1 MKKSKL
7 IVRLLGG
14 IGNQLFIYA
23 NTKALALKNNA
34 ELIIDIKSGFENDYK
49 HKRQCE
55 LYHFN
60 LKMNKR
66 SLFDFSNSIYPIKP

>member
-23 NTKALALKNNA
+23 NSKALALKNNA
-34 ELIIDIKSGFENDYK
+34 LTHQSSCKDI
-49 HKRQCE
+49 
-55 LYHFN
+55 L
-60 LKMNKR
+60 LK
-66 SLFDFSNSIYPIKP
+66 L